1 MTSRVLVLGGTGRL
15 GSLLVPGLSASGTEV
30 RVLTRDRQ
38 RARHLAGSG
47 VEIVTGDVRSPTS
60 LAVAVAGVDMV
71 ISAMHGFEGTGG
83 DSPASVDRD
92 GNINVIDAAAANGT
106 DLVLV
111 SVVGASPT
119 SPFEMFRMKHD
130 AETYLA
136 ASGVPGTVVRATAFL
151 ELWSD
156 LLRQTAGRTGRP
168 IVFGR
173 GQNPINFVS
182 VTAVAAL
189 IQRVVYD
196 ESTRGQIL
204 EIGGSADLT
213 MTELAQSVAAGLEP
227 ARNTPPG
234 APRDPSRHRGH
245 RRERATETGPA
256 GPSRT
261 GHGSADC
268 GSTPTTP
275 RPGSLTFPAPS
286 WPSRRLQ
293 PA

>member
-15 GSLLVPGLSASGTEV
+15 GSLLVPGLAASGTEV

-38 RARHLAGSG
+38 RAHHLAGSG

-60 LAVAVAGVDMV
+60 LAAAVAGVDLV

-92 GNINVIDAAAANGT
+92 GNINVIDAAAAHGA

-111 SVVGASPT
+111 SVVGASAT

-151 ELWSD
+151 ELWGD

-182 VTAVAAL
+182 VAAVAAL

-196 ESTRGQIL
+196 ASTRGQIL
-204 EIGGSADLT
+204 EIGGPADLT
-213 MTELAQSVAAGLEP
+213 MTELAQSVAAGLGP
-227 ARNTPPG
+227 HGTPRRVPRAILHVIAATAGNVQPKLAR
-234 APRDPSRHRGH
+234 HV
-245 RRERATETGPA
+245 RAA
-256 GPSRT
+256 LAMD
-261 GHGSADC
+261 SADLRFNPDHA
-268 GSTPTTP
+268 SARFTDL
-275 RPGSLTFPAPS
+275 PGTILAK
-286 WPSRRLQ
+286 Q
-293 PA
+293 